1 MAQSTKRQLQWNI
14 YEAVIL
20 LDGYLEVKNKNMSR
34 SKIIE
39 NVSKDLRKMAI
50 NQGIEIDD
58 IYRNRNGISY
68 QIQSMDSAFQGHK
81 IYVPATKLFKE
92 TVRIYREEQVK

>member
-68 QIQSMDSAFQGHK
+68 QIQSMDSAFQEIGRAH
-81 IYVPATKLFKE
+81 V
-92 TVRIYREEQVK
+92 